1 MLISIFLLASCVLHL
16 AFIVRAILR
25 PAREPISKLAWVM
38 VMFVFPFLG
47 ILAYLLMGEVNLGT
61 VRLAKIQEVKTA
73 LPKPASLMNA
83 VTLHSSFETAFRTA
97 SAVNGLPHMS
107 VTSAQLQENSNA
119 AITAMIADIAK
130 ATETVHVAFYIWLT
144 DTNGTRIASA
154 LIGAVARGVTVRAMA
169 DAIGSKELIRSPLWI
184 EMAKYGVKLKVM
196 LPMPTGFLQRLFVR
210 IDLRNHRKLAI
221 IDSAITYIGSQNMA
235 DPEFLPKRQFGPW
248 YDVMVRLSGPVAL
261 HQQYLFA
268 ADWMT
273 EDGDDISSAI
283 IEKNALLTAGSL
295 AQVFG
300 TGPSMPVGSMSDNFA
315 ATLHAAQETV
325 FITTPYFAPDSSLS
339 QAIISTARRGVA
351 VTIVLPKR
359 NDNFFVGAIARSY
372 YQEMLSAGI
381 DIYEFPLGLLHSKT
395 LVVDGKLSL
404 FGSANMD
411 RRSLDLNFE
420 NNILVFDEALAS
432 SLRLRQDEY
441 ISASTSITLA
451 DIKSYSLLKKIF
463 YNICSMLSPV
473 L

>member
-83 VTLHSSFETAFRTA
+83 VTLPSSFETAFRTA

-107 VTSAQLQENSNA
+107 VTSAHLQENSNA

-273 EDGDDISSAI
+273 EEGDDISSAI

-339 QAIISTARRGVA
+339 
-351 VTIVLPKR
+351 
-359 NDNFFVGAIARSY
+359 
-372 YQEMLSAGI
+372 
-381 DIYEFPLGLLHSKT
+381 
-395 LVVDGKLSL
+395 
-404 FGSANMD
+404 
-411 RRSLDLNFE
+411 
-420 NNILVFDEALAS
+420 
-432 SLRLRQDEY
+432 
-441 ISASTSITLA
+441 
-451 DIKSYSLLKKIF
+451 
-463 YNICSMLSPV
+463 
-473 L
+473 